1 MGRMGARGIIY
12 YGGKVLLVRNRLSPD
27 FWCLPGGGIE
37 KGEGVLSAMRWEL
50 LEETGI
56 EPKIGNLL
64 YVHQIK
70 GNDGYGTPEFFF
82 HIENDEEYRSINL
95 ASTTHG
101 ELEIA
106 EIDFKVITDVS
117 VLPKFLK
124 DEIPNLA
131 TKKFNQPTQF
141 RLSELS

>member
-1 MGRMGARGIIY
+1 MGRMGVRGIIY
-12 YGGKVLLVRNRLSPD
+12 NDGKVLLVRNKVSPD

-37 KGEGVLSAMRWEL
+37 EGEDVLSAMRREL

-64 YVHQIK
+64 YVHQIQDK
-70 GNDGYGTPEFFF
+70 NGYGTPEFFF
-82 HIENDEEYRSINL
+82 HIENSDDYLSINL

-101 ELEIA
+101 ELELA
-106 EIDFKVITDVS
+106 EIDFKVITDVV
-117 VLPKFLK
+117 VLPKFLQN
-124 DEIPNLA
+124 EIPTLA
-131 TKKFNQPTQF
+131 IKDFNQPTQF